1 MRILVVV
8 IEVEINTVLLNDK
21 NLTAESQH
29 RVEFRITERDEGFCM
44 PSERHE
50 GLLRGGKRVVS
61 ANLMPLSLSSQF
73 VVANLSRKR

>member
-44 PSERHE
+44 PSERHG
-50 GLLRGGKRVVS
+50 GLLRGGQTRGLCEFNAPESIIAVCSGK
-61 ANLMPLSLSSQF
+61 PL
-73 VVANLSRKR
+73 A